1 MKTLLRIAAALLLL
15 AIVGGGAYLAFS
27 DLPAPIGHVEK
38 VIPDERFRN

>member
-1 MKTLLRIAAALLLL
+1 MKTLLQIAAALLLL

-27 DLPAPIGHVEK
+27 DLPAPTGHVEK

>member
-27 DLPAPIGHVEK
+27 DLPAPTGHVEK
-38 VIPDERFRN
+38 VIPDARFRN